1 MKIKNVFSL
10 NKFIFM
16 FDYIKGCIPDELKR
30 LFTFIYDIH
39 SYVTLVL
46 LKYLVYMKE
55 ILHNLVLIL

>member
-10 NKFIFM
+10 NKYVFM

-46 LKYLVYMKE
+46 L
-55 ILHNLVLIL
+55 